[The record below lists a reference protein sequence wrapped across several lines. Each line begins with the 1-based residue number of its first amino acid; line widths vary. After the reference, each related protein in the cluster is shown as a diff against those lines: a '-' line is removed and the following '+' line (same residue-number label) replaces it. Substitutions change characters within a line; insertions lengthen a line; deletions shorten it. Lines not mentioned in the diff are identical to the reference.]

1 MRDLRCLI
9 TLALLMTGGFAA
21 TTGLIAEIW
30 DLNEFV
36 LHKYSAFLTAGLAA
50 LHAWLHRRQ
59 LVAYL
64 QSRLASLAGSQ
75 RRNSDGSAQ
84 LTDTAWPAAKAGGTT
99 TRAGR
104 PNALSRRALL
114 TLLVGAGGGF
124 LLGRWTAP
132 GQRQELRP
140 DTDLGEAYHQWSK
153 PGYQSLFGVIIN
165 WGRQPAPF
173 KEYAWAP
180 KVALPPPYKAEG
192 LSLEEAIRRRRSVRD
207 YSGHPLSL
215 EDLSR
220 LLYYAC
226 GITETRWGIGLRA
239 APSAGALY
247 PIEVYPVI
255 HRVTG
260 LAPGIYHYSY
270 ADHALEQLRLG
281 DFRAALVQGGV
292 AQEFLGEANVVFIL
306 TAVFQR
312 TRWKY
317 QERAYRYVLLEAGH
331 IGQNVYLAATSMG
344 LGACA
349 VGAFFDDDLNRLL
362 EIDGVKEA
370 VIYLLAVGRL

>member
-1 MRDLRCLI
+1 VRDLRYLV
-9 TLALLMTGGFAA
+9 TLLLLLVGGFAA
-21 TTGLIAEIW
+21 IAGLISELW

-36 LHKYSAFLTAGLAA
+36 WHKYSAFLAAGLAA
-50 LHAWLHRRQ
+50 WHVWLHRRQ

-64 QSRLASLAGSQ
+64 QSRLTFLSGLKSRKANGSLLPADPGLLPPEKKAIAPGAGS
-75 RRNSDGSAQ
+75 G
-84 LTDTAWPAAKAGGTT
+84 
-99 TRAGR
+99 
-104 PNALSRRALL
+104 ALSRRTLL
-114 TLLVGAGGGF
+114 SLLVGAGGGF
-124 LLGRWTAP
+124 LLGRWTSP
-132 GQRQELRP
+132 GRQPEVMP
-140 DTDLGEAYHQWSK
+140 GTDLGEAYHQWSK
-153 PGYQSLFGVIIN
+153 PGYQSLLGTVIN

-180 KVALPPPYKAEG
+180 KISLPPPAKVDG
-192 LSLEEAIRRRRSVRD
+192 LSLEEAIRRRRSLRD

-215 EDLSR
+215 EELSR

-247 PIEVYPVI
+247 PIEVYPVV
-255 HRVTG
+255 HQVTD
-260 LAPGIYHYSY
+260 LAPGLYHYSY

-281 DFRAALVQGGV
+281 DFRGALVQGGV
-292 AQEFLGEANVVFIL
+292 AQEFLGQANVVLVL
-306 TAVFQR
+306 TAIFQR

-331 IGQNVYLAATSMG
+331 IGQNVYLAATSLG

-362 EIDGVKEA
+362 EVDGVKEA
-370 VIYLLAVGRL
+370 VIYLLAVGHV

>member
-1 MRDLRCLI
+1 MRDLRYLV
-9 TLALLMTGGFAA
+9 TVALLVTGSFAA
-21 TTGLIAEIW
+21 TTGLISEIW
-30 DLNEFV
+30 DLNEFI

-50 LHAWLHRRQ
+50 LHVWLHRRQ

-64 QSRLASLAGSQ
+64 QSRLASLTGSQ
-75 RRNSDGSAQ
+75 HRDTCGSAQ
-84 LTDTAWPAAKAGGTT
+84 PSGTAGPAAKAEGAPTH
-99 TRAGR
+99 AGS
-104 PNALSRRALL
+104 PAALGRRALL
-114 TLLVGAGGGF
+114 SLLVGAGGGF
-124 LLGRWTAP
+124 LLGRWTAL
-132 GQRQELRP
+132 GRRLELTP
-140 DTDLGEAYHQWSK
+140 ETDLGEAYHQWSK
-153 PGYQSLFGVIIN
+153 PGYQSLLGTIVN

-180 KVALPPPYKAEG
+180 KVALPPPYKSDG

-255 HRVTG
+255 HQVTG

-281 DFRAALVQGGV
+281 DFRAAMVQGGV
-292 AQEFLGEANVVFIL
+292 AQEFLGQANVVFIL
-306 TAVFQR
+306 TAIFQR

-331 IGQNVYLAATSMG
+331 IGQNVYLTATSMG

-362 EIDGVKEA
+362 EVDGVKEA
-370 VIYLLAVGRL
+370 VIYLLAVGHL